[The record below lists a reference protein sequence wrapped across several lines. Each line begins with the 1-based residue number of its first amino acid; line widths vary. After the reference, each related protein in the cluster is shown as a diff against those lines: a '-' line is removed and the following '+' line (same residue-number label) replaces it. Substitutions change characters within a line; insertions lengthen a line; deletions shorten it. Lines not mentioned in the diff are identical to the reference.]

1 MSISIPIAYSKGYLS
16 TALAKNHSIVYVD
29 GMQTKLTEDIKD
41 YFKKEFADILLEKL
55 TDGHELSSFTVNPFL
70 ITALSKGVLGE
81 ATPLNMAKSL
91 LYPRV
96 FGTSIS
102 TTLGDKLQKF
112 CIRMGARA
120 SGTSGMD
127 IEFEDKVKNQPLLLQ
142 LKAGPNTINSGDVK
156 PIVDDMNSAYRLLR
170 QNKSD
175 HLPTFAVGVLY
186 GTHNDISG
194 HYKKIENSSVGGQLT
209 IPILVGRD
217 FWQRLTGDE
226 NFYSDLIGIFGELF
240 EQEDYSKLFEADLQN
255 LANEIEVMYFTNGK
269 FDLKKI

>member
-1 MSISIPIAYSKGYLS
+1 MEA
-16 TALAKNHSIVYVD
+16 
-29 GMQTKLTEDIKD
+29 KLTEDIKQ
-41 YFKKEFADILLEKL
+41 YFKKEFADIILEKL
-55 TDGHELSSFTVNPFL
+55 TDGHELSSFNVNPFL

-81 ATPLNMAKSL
+81 ATPLNMAKAL

-120 SGTSGMD
+120 SSTPGMD
-127 IEFEDKVKNQPLLLQ
+127 VEFEDKVEKRPLLLQ

-175 HLPTFAVGVLY
+175 NIPTFALGVLY
-186 GTHNDISG
+186 GTHDDISG
-194 HYKKIENSSVGGQLT
+194 YYKKIEGSSVGGQLNV
-209 IPILVGRD
+209 PILVGKD
-217 FWQRLTGDE
+217 FWHRLTGNE
-226 NFYSDLIGIFGELF
+226 NFYSDLIGVFVELF
-240 EQEDYSKLFEADLQN
+240 DQEDYSKLFETDLEN
-255 LANEIEVMYFTNGK
+255 LAREIEAKYFTNGK
-269 FDLKKI
+269 FDLEKV